1 MPVPPGSGEIL
12 QGLASASLGQP
23 GSQMW
28 VQSGSSVLDSIA
40 WGRGG
45 ALGGGKDGGQH
56 FSGSAPAWQDFYD
69 VSFFMDSTHSPDI
82 ITLDNHGKHIGPF
95 PAKQKVNF
103 LPNFF
108 KETTFFN
115 FPLFALQWPSLQP
128 STPYILL

>member
-1 MPVPPGSGEIL
+1 MRCLEPDNFSGCEWTARSSLIGDWVDL
-12 QGLASASLGQP
+12 GKAWIGQGETLG
-23 GSQMW
+23 
-28 VQSGSSVLDSIA
+28 
-40 WGRGG
+40 GRGG

-56 FSGSAPAWQDFYD
+56 FLGSAPAWQDFYD

-108 KETTFFN
+108 
-115 FPLFALQWPSLQP
+115 
-128 STPYILL
+128 

>member
-1 MPVPPGSGEIL
+1 MNGAKLTDRRLGGSG
-12 QGLASASLGQP
+12 QSLDWPRGDF
-23 GSQMW
+23 G
-28 VQSGSSVLDSIA
+28 
-40 WGRGG
+40 GRGG

-95 PAKQKVNF
+95 PAKQKVNC

-115 FPLFALQWPSLQP
+115 FPLFTLQWPSLQP